1 MAVFR
6 LKIIS
11 CNGIFYDGPC
21 ESMILPTEEGF
32 YGIQANHESMVIGI
46 CIGELRYQAGGQWNS
61 VIVGQGYARSEK
73 NQTVL
78 VVDTA
83 ERPEDVDENRARE
96 AAQRAKERLEI
107 QKSRKEYYRG
117 QLAMTRALTRL
128 KVKEK
133 KYL

>member
-1 MAVFR
+1 MEVFH

-11 CNGIFYDGPC
+11 CNGTFYDGPC
-21 ESMILPTEEGF
+21 ESMILPTEEGA

-46 CIGELRYQAGGQWNS
+46 CIGELRYKTDDQWNS
-61 VIVGQGYARSEK
+61 VIVGQGYARSER

-78 VVDTA
+78 IVDTA
-83 ERPEDVDENRARE
+83 ERPEDVDENWARE
-96 AAQRAKERLEI
+96 AARRARERLEI

-117 QLAMTRALTRL
+117 QLAMTRAMTRL

-133 KYL
+133 KYM